1 MHIACKNEDDSMK
14 GKTYETETF
23 TYKYQKCKG
32 VEFLPQTLI
41 FYSLYL
47 FNPMSQTL
55 DISNY

>member
-47 FNPMSQTL
+47 FNPMQGS
-55 DISNY
+55 I